1 MRLHRWLLTLSLLL
15 NACAPAA
22 TPNPTATSAPTAT
35 PMPTLTPTP
44 KPELGVTR
52 VDAFG
57 IEQVW
62 VPAGKFM
69 MGTSAATMAEL
80 KPPRFAAQAQQPES
94 EQPAHAVEITRG
106 FWMDKYEVTNAAF
119 EAFVQAGG
127 YETEAYW
134 SEAGWKWRQS
144 RAMALP
150 IDCKDKKPDV
160 PRACVTWFEA
170 EAYAKWRGGQLP
182 TEAQWEFAARGPESF
197 LYPWGNEWDEAKCNL
212 SGSIGLKPVGSF
224 PAGVSW
230 VGAQDMAGNA
240 MEWVQDWWSISY
252 YAESP
257 EQDPTGPATGARKVE
272 KGGWWGGPSP
282 SYIAR
287 SAYRHFEDP
296 PGYQDHHI
304 GFRII
309 TLQP

>member
-1 MRLHRWLLTLSLLL
+1 MRLHRWLLTLGVLL

-22 TPNPTATSAPTAT
+22 TPNPTTSAPTAT

-44 KPELGVTR
+44 KPELGTTR

-62 VPAGKFM
+62 VPAGTFM
-69 MGTSAATMAEL
+69 MGTLAEVMAEL

-94 EQPAHAVEITRG
+94 EQPAHTVEITHG
-106 FWMDKYEVTNAAF
+106 FWIDKNEVTNAAF

-127 YETEAYW
+127 YDKQEFW
-134 SEAGWKWRQS
+134 SEAGWQWRQS
-144 RAMALP
+144 RAMQLP
-150 IDCKDKKPDV
+150 IDCKDKRPDV
-160 PRACVTWFEA
+160 PRVCITWFEA

-182 TEAQWEFAARGPESF
+182 TEAQWEFAARGPESR
-197 LYPWGNEWDEAKCNL
+197 LYPWGNEWDETKSNL
-212 SGSIGLKPVGSF
+212 SGSIGLKPVGTY
-224 PAGVSW
+224 PAGASW

-240 MEWVQDWWSISY
+240 MEWVHDWWSISY

-257 EQDPTGPATGARKVE
+257 AQNPTGPATGARKVE

-309 TLQP
+309 TIPP